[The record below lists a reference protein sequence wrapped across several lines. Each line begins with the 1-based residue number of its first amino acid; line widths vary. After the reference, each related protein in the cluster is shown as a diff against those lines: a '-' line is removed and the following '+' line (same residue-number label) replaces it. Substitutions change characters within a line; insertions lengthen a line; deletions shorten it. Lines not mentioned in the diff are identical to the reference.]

1 MGFVNLDNRLIVD
14 NIKTYNIKEAL
25 SDGYFKTMPVLWKY
39 KPNYPKAAL
48 CMAKQGYL
56 RSAM

>member
-14 NIKTYNIKEAL
+14 NIKIYNIKEAL
-25 SDGYFKTMPVLWKY
+25 SDGYFKTMSVLWKY
-39 KPNYPKAAL
+39 KPSYPKAAL